1 MPRTP
6 RLKGKEL
13 IRLLEEKGF
22 AVQRIRGS
30 HHSLRHA
37 DGRYTVVPVHAGE
50 TIGPGLLL
58 KILKDVDLKKEDLE
72 ENS

>member
-22 AVQRIRGS
+22 VVQRIRGS

-58 KILKDVDLKKEDLE
+58 KILKDVDLKKEDLD

>member
-1 MPRTP
+1 MPRLP

-13 IRLLEEKGF
+13 IQILKGHGF
-22 AVQRIRGS
+22 ELVQTRGS

-50 TIGPGLLL
+50 TIGVGLLL
-58 KILKDVDLKKEDLE
+58 KILKDAELSKDDLKK
-72 ENS
+72 

>member
-22 AVQRIRGS
+22 VVQRIRGS

>member
-1 MPRTP
+1 MPRAP

-13 IRLLEEKGF
+13 IRVLEEKGF
-22 AVQRIRGS
+22 VVQRIRGS

-58 KILKDVDLKKEDLE
+58 KILKDVDLRKEDLE
-72 ENS
+72 ESS

>member
-1 MPRTP
+1 MPRAP

-22 AVQRIRGS
+22 VLQRIRGS

-72 ENS
+72 EKS

>member
-1 MPRTP
+1 MPRAP

-58 KILKDVDLKKEDLE
+58 KILKDVDLRKEDLE

>member
-1 MPRTP
+1 MPRAP

-22 AVQRIRGS
+22 VLQRIRGS

-58 KILKDVDLKKEDLE
+58 KILKDVDLRKEDLE

>member
-1 MPRTP
+1 MPRAP

-22 AVQRIRGS
+22 VVQRIRGS

-50 TIGPGLLL
+50 TIGPGLLM
-58 KILKDVDLKKEDLE
+58 KILRDVDLKKEDLKE
-72 ENS
+72 GS

>member
-22 AVQRIRGS
+22 VVQRIRGS

-72 ENS
+72 EKS

>member
-1 MPRTP
+1 MPRAP

-13 IRLLEEKGF
+13 IRVLEEKGF
-22 AVQRIRGS
+22 VVQRIRGS

-58 KILKDVDLKKEDLE
+58 KILKDVDLRKEDLE

>member
-1 MPRTP
+1 MPCTP
-6 RLKGKEL
+6 RLKGKERT
-13 IRLLEEKGF
+13 RLLEGKGF
-22 AVQRIRGS
+22 VVQRIRGS

-37 DGRYTVVPVHAGE
+37 DGRYTVIPVHAGE
-50 TIGPGLLL
+50 TIGPGLML